1 MRLADY
7 ITAQLCDQGLTNVYL
22 VTGRGSIYLS
32 DALARREDI
41 QAISMHH
48 EQSAGYAAVA
58 EATLTDQLSACFVS
72 TGCGSTNAISA
83 VLTAWQD
90 EIPVIFISGQNSL
103 HETTRYTECEL
114 RTFGEQEADIV
125 AMVKPITKFA
135 AMLEDPKDIERLMS
149 EAITAATSGRRGPV
163 WLDIPLDLQSA
174 QVNPANIGH
183 TNAETL
189 EDRLDVIPIVNLFEK
204 SERPVI
210 LLGPGST
217 RGKAREK
224 ILYFAHKFNVPI
236 VYDSGAVDVVP
247 WDDPL
252 HVGSVGAMGCSR
264 AGNFAL
270 QNSDLV
276 LVLGSS
282 LRSTLTGE
290 DPTSFAREAKVIH
303 VDVDNTQLRVE
314 KPHIDL
320 HISISIEKFLSKINL
335 IEPIKTNVEWAQTC
349 AIWKRELPNLI
360 DQDEKSEVI
369 DLHQLADEL
378 GPAMAPNS
386 VLVTDSGLTELILPT
401 NIHLGPEQ
409 RCIHPFS
416 QGAMGYALPAA
427 VGAALGSSR
436 PIVVAVGDGSIMMN
450 IQELQTIY
458 HHKLNIKIIITNN
471 NAYAVIRKRQVDL
484 FRGRTIGT
492 DSSNGVSCPNY
503 ESVAGAF
510 GIPYSKIQ
518 KRKELFTNL
527 ARCLSGDGPGIIEVF
542 TDPEQDY
549 LRTGRVQLMSRKSVI
564 RPLEDQIP
572 YLERN
577 FFNSQM
583 VVPTH
588 NAEQ

>member
-1 MRLADY
+1 MRLADF
-7 ITAQLCDQGLTNVYL
+7 ITAQLCEQGLTNVYL

-58 EATLTDQLSACFVS
+58 EATLTDQLAACFVS

-103 HETTRYTECEL
+103 HETTRHTKCEL

-149 EAITAATSGRRGPV
+149 EAITAATTGRRGPV

-174 QVNPANIGH
+174 QINPSQVAHSDEETQEYCHEVNGVIG
-183 TNAETL
+183 
-189 EDRLDVIPIVNLFEK
+189 LFEN

-217 RGKAREK
+217 RRVCREK
-224 ILYFAHKFNVPI
+224 VLEFAHKFNVPI
-236 VYDSGAVDVVP
+236 VYDAGAVDVVP
-247 WDDPL
+247 WEDPL

-270 QNSDLV
+270 QNADLV

-290 DPTSFAREAKVIH
+290 DTASFARVAKVIH
-303 VDVDNTQLRVE
+303 IDIDDTQLRVQ

-320 HISISIEKFLSKINL
+320 HVSVSIENFLCATNS
-335 IEPIKTNVEWAQTC
+335 IEATKNNEAWVQTC
-349 AIWKRELPNLI
+349 TNWKKALPNLI
-360 DQDEKSEVI
+360 NQDENSEVI
-369 DLHQLADEL
+369 DLHQLAFVL
-378 GPAMAPNS
+378 GPAMAFNS

-401 NIHLGPEQ
+401 NIHFRPQQ

-427 VGAALGSSR
+427 VGAALGSSQ

-450 IQELQTIY
+450 LQELQTIY
-458 HHKLNIKIIITNN
+458 HHNLNIKIIITNN
-471 NAYAVIRKRQVDL
+471 NAYAVIRKRQIDL

-492 DSSNGVSCPNY
+492 DPSNGVSCPNY
-503 ESVAGAF
+503 ENVAAAF

-518 KRKELFTNL
+518 KRTEIKPNL
-527 ARCLSGDGPGIIEVF
+527 AKYLNEDGPGIIEIF
-542 TDPEQDY
+542 TDPDQDY
-549 LRTGRVQLMSRKSVI
+549 LRTGRVQLMSRKLVI

-572 YLERN
+572 YLERS